1 MLHWKESQTNIQ
13 LNGNLLPRLQVL
25 WGPQWVVKACL
36 NAHNWPEF
44 SMETAPV
51 VHVCNVDSPEVPG
64 QAEMCSTNMQA
75 TQEEMKTQCPIWHDA
90 PSGLSELP
98 DPIHPYWPKKLLR
111 ETLNRK
117 NFTQAVST
125 AYEEV
130 IHWWGNLFLRS
141 SGHAGTLFV
150 SELPRLFI
158 PYGEGSPLEPTAL
171 KSCIIMPA

>member
-1 MLHWKESQTNIQ
+1 
-13 LNGNLLPRLQVL
+13 
-25 WGPQWVVKACL
+25 
-36 NAHNWPEF
+36 
-44 SMETAPV
+44 METAPV